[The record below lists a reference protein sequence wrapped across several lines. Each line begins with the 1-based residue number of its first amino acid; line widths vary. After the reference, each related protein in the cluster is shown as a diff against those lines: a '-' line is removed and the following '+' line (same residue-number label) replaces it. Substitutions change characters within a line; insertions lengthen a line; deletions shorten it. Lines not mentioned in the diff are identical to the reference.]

1 MTVDR
6 LIRHFRARE
15 YMELCGDKIDTR
27 ALRNTQHKHDT
38 HFASSLR
45 QTVVL
50 IIILERSQTLKTETI
65 NHIWSGSIRSESQMS
80 HRVLCHSSSAKNG
93 MCTVVAPP
101 QHGQ

>member
-50 IIILERSQTLKTETI
+50 IIIFERSQTLKTD
-65 NHIWSGSIRSESQMS
+65 SIRSESQMS